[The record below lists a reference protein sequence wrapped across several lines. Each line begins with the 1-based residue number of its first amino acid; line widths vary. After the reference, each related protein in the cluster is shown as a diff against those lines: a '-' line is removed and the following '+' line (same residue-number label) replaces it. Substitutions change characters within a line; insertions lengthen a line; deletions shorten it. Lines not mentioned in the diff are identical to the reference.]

1 MLPLACTNKS
11 TRNDK
16 QFKCHMHGL
25 NRTFFSKN
33 TLCKF
38 TQNLL
43 WFLLNLHQHF
53 CNFCGHICHY
63 VVYISAY
70 PALKCKQLWQRGIM
84 SYTYLLFSGTAFHV
98 FWVIM
103 EILWICIFTVAY
115 NFIYRNVHLSIG
127 KHTHNQQNMSKAYSK
142 KLIMKIK
149 MDFLHILRMQI
160 YNFHS

>member
-33 TLCKF
+33 TLCKS

-53 CNFCGHICHY
+53 CNFCGHICHC

-70 PALKCKQLWQRGIM
+70 PALKCKQLWQHGIM

-103 EILWICIFTVAY
+103 EMLWICI
-115 NFIYRNVHLSIG
+115 
-127 KHTHNQQNMSKAYSK
+127 
-142 KLIMKIK
+142 
-149 MDFLHILRMQI
+149 D
-160 YNFHS
+160 FHSGLQFHLQKCAPLNWETYSQSTKHELSLLKEANYENQDGLSTYFKNADL